1 MFKILKNLTVKITI
15 FIIIIIL
22 IVTNIYINAN
32 RIISKNKY
40 TKSFDISIEQHN
52 LSITEFLSTLESAV
66 EMLSK
71 NEMIQYVSDNPD
83 KYYNS
88 TLELLKT
95 FQQAYSSTAFAYFTP
110 EKKIFGVKKLVSWPD
125 TSEELSNDYWEPTQR
140 PWYINTINSKGK
152 ITWTKPYIDSTTKKH
167 IITVSKTV
175 MDKENKFK
183 GVLAIDIYLDDLSKK
198 ISYFKEF
205 NEGDIYIISRTDN
218 KDFFIINNIENSKSK
233 AIFNKKLID
242 SIYSQKSGSLYS
254 DSVSREY
261 YVSYTTNSVTGWKV
275 VGVIEQNQLIRETKN
290 IIINIF
296 IGVIAILFMSIISI
310 LYITKQMGSTIQSL
324 SGSIKATEE
333 QTVPKLMKLN
343 LFQIESEELLLEKP
357 TSDINILFEIET
369 EKERVNRLIKSP
381 NGINSSSARELKI
394 LITRLASYK
403 DKLNLSVKSHEIQM
417 ISINNYFFEIQGY
430 INSLHKVSIPIELKT
445 ELVQLDELI
454 SSIINS

>member
-1 MFKILKNLTVKITI
+1 MSKILNNLAIKIII

-40 TKSFDISIEQHN
+40 TKSFNISVEQHN

-71 NEMIQYVSDNPD
+71 NEMIQYVPDNPD

-110 EKKIFGVKKLVSWPD
+110 ERKIFGVKKLVSWPD

-140 PWYINTINSKGK
+140 PWYINTVNSMGK
-152 ITWTKPYIDSTTKKH
+152 ITWTKPYIDSTTKKY
-167 IITVSKTV
+167 IITVSKNV
-175 MDKENKFK
+175 IDKENKFK

-198 ISYFKEF
+198 INHFKEF
-205 NEGDIYIISRTDN
+205 NEGDIFIISRTDN
-218 KDFFIINNIENSKSK
+218 KNFFIIDNIENSESK
-233 AIFNKKLID
+233 AIFNNNLID

-254 DSVSREY
+254 NSTSGNY
-261 YVSYTTNSVTGWKV
+261 YISYTTNKVTGWKV
-275 VGVIEQNQLIRETKN
+275 VGVIDQNKLIKETKT
-290 IIINIF
+290 IITNIF
-296 IGVIAILFMSIISI
+296 MGVVAIIFMSIISI

-324 SGSIKATEE
+324 SGSIKATDE
-333 QTVPKLMKLN
+333 QTLPKSTRVN

-369 EKERVNRLIKSP
+369 EKERINKLIKNS
-381 NGINSSSARELKI
+381 NGFSSSNAQELKT

-417 ISINNYFFEIQGY
+417 ISVNNYFFEIQDY
-430 INSLHKVSIPIELKT
+430 IKSLHKSSITIELKT
-445 ELVQLDELI
+445 GLIELDELI
-454 SSIINS
+454 SSIVNS

>member
-1 MFKILKNLTVKITI
+1 MFKILNNVTVKIII
-15 FIIIIIL
+15 FIIVIIL

-32 RIISKNKY
+32 RIISTNKS
-40 TKSFDISIEQHN
+40 TKSFNISIEQHN

-83 KYYNS
+83 EYYNS

-110 EKKIFGVKKLVSWPD
+110 EKKIFGTKKLVSWPD

-140 PWYINTINSKGK
+140 PWYINTINSAGK

-205 NEGDIYIISRTDN
+205 NEGDIYIISRSDD
-218 KDFFIINNIENSKSK
+218 KDFFIVDNIENSKSK

-254 DSVSREY
+254 SSVSGEY

-275 VGVIEQNQLIRETKN
+275 VGVIEQNQLIRETKT
-290 IIINIF
+290 IITNIF
-296 IGVIAILFMSIISI
+296 MGVIAIIFISIVSI
-310 LYITKQMGSTIQSL
+310 LYITKQMGRTIQSL
-324 SGSIKATEE
+324 SGSIKAIDE
-333 QTVPKLMKLN
+333 QTPHISMKSN
-343 LFQIESEELLLEKP
+343 LFEIENEELLLEKP
-357 TSDINILFEIET
+357 DSDINILFEIET
-369 EKERVNRLIKSP
+369 EKERINKLVNNANNFSY
-381 NGINSSSARELKI
+381 SSASELKI
-394 LITRLASYK
+394 LITRLGNYK
-403 DKLNLSVKSHEIQM
+403 DKLNLSIKSHEIQM
-417 ISINNYFFEIQGY
+417 ISINNYLFEIQDY
-430 INSLHKVSIPIELKT
+430 INSLHKSSIPFELKT
-445 ELVQLDELI
+445 ELIQLNELI
-454 SSIINS
+454 SSITSS

>member
-1 MFKILKNLTVKITI
+1 MFKILNNLTVKIII

-40 TKSFDISIEQHN
+40 TKSFNISVEQHN

-88 TLELLKT
+88 TLELLRT

-110 EKKIFGVKKLVSWPD
+110 EKKIFGAKKLVSWPD

-167 IITVSKTV
+167 IITVSKNV

-183 GVLAIDIYLDDLSKK
+183 GVLGIDIYLDDLSKK
-198 ISYFKEF
+198 INHFKEF

-218 KDFFIINNIENSKSK
+218 EDFFIIDNIENSKSK
-233 AIFNKKLID
+233 AIFNNNLID
-242 SIYSQKSGSLYS
+242 SIYSQKSGSLHS
-254 DSVSREY
+254 NSISGEY
-261 YVSYTTNSVTGWKV
+261 YISYTTNAVTGWKV
-275 VGVIEQNQLIRETKN
+275 VGVIEQNQLTKETKT
-290 IIINIF
+290 IITNIF
-296 IGVIAILFMSIISI
+296 IGIVAIIFMSIVSI
-310 LYITKQMGSTIQSL
+310 LYITKQMGRTIQSL

-333 QTVPKLMKLN
+333 QTLPKSMKLN

-369 EKERVNRLIKSP
+369 EKERINKLIKNA
-381 NGINSSSARELKI
+381 NGFSSSNAQELKT
-394 LITRLASYK
+394 LITRLVSYK

-417 ISINNYFFEIQGY
+417 ISINNYFFEIQDY
-430 INSLHKVSIPIELKT
+430 INSLHRSSIPIELKT
-445 ELVQLDELI
+445 ELIQLDELI
-454 SSIINS
+454 SSTVNS